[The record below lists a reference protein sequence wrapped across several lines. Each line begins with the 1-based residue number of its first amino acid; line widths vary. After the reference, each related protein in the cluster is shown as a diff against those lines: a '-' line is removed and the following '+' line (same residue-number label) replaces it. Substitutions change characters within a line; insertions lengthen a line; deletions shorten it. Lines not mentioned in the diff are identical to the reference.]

1 MAFTREKSSPS
12 ADRLPSTEKPEPA
25 KELLTYSN
33 WKANTTHG
41 GDFQAIYK
49 GQIKQLRSA

>member
-1 MAFTREKSSPS
+1 MAFTRGKSPPS
-12 ADRLPSTEKPEPA
+12 ADRLPSTKKLEPA

-33 WKANTTHG
+33 WEANTTHG
-41 GDFQAIYK
+41 GDFQAFYK